1 MSSDQADR
9 LLQVAISAARA
20 GGEMALARRNDPGYL
35 RWKGPRDLQAGASLD
50 IQRRIVEVIQA
61 EFPGDALLLEE
72 TTDEQHADSA
82 SSGSGDPAERLWIVD
97 PICGSFNFN
106 QGIPLFAVCVGC
118 RAGGRD
124 EIGVVYDPCNDELF
138 QARFGGGAYLNG
150 QPIFVDQMSEGEDAY
165 KRAMV
170 GTDLPGSLEDRKRAL
185 FVNRSLGND
194 VSQLWILGSPAL
206 GLCYVAAG
214 RLNAYFSL
222 DLELWDVAAASVILK
237 EAGGTLTDITGGPWL
252 FSEGGQVASN
262 GVIHGGMLRGIKPA
276 LDILATRQGR
286 EV

>member
-1 MSSDQADR
+1 
-9 LLQVAISAARA
+9 
-20 GGEMALARRNDPGYL
+20 MALARRDDPGYL

-50 IQRRIVEVIQA
+50 IQKRIVEVIQA
-61 EFPGDALLLEE
+61 EFPDDGFLLEE
-72 TTDEQHADSA
+72 TTDEQRAPD
-82 SSGSGDPAERLWIVD
+82 GSNDRVDRLWIID

-138 QARFGGGAYLNG
+138 HAKYGGGAYLNDK
-150 QPIFVDQMSEGEDAY
+150 PIFVDQLSEGEDAY

-170 GTDLPGSLEDRKRAL
+170 GTDLPGSLEERKRAL
-185 FVNRSLGND
+185 FVNRSLGNEIT
-194 VSQLWILGSPAL
+194 QLWILGSPAL
-206 GLCYVAAG
+206 GMCYVAAG

-222 DLELWDVAAASVILK
+222 DLELWDVMAASVVLK

-276 LDILATRQGR
+276 LDMLETRRKGGTVAT
-286 EV
+286 